1 MNFYKRI
8 NELDNVYKNIS
19 EEDNNNLIK
28 GIVHLLILVVLG
40 LFLSVA
46 FSNVLILGGIFL
58 LGISIFGYRLN
69 KINKNLDKREV
80 IIKEKGI
87 VLDIVED
94 NVKKNY
100 LANRIDNLSL
110 EELRVLKD
118 IICNYELIDV
128 GNMLIDNDMI
138 DILFSKNEDMKRE
151 IIDKDVYEIDD
162 NRLDLD
168 IPNKF
173 ISDKKRVRKI
183 SSFEKNV

>member
-80 IIKEKGI
+80 ITKEKEKTI
-87 VLDIVED
+87 DILDE
-94 NVKKNY
+94 NVRKNY
-100 LANRIDNLSL
+100 LVEKINSLSL

-118 IICNYELIDV
+118 IIVNYELIDV
-128 GNMLIDNDMI
+128 GNMLIDNDMV
-138 DILFSKNEDMKRE
+138 DILFSKNEDMKRD

-162 NRLDLD
+162 NRLDFD

-173 ISDKKRVRKI
+173 VSDKKRVRKI